1 MNKSHNFEIGQ
12 ETLPFYYE
20 LFGKT
25 IFKRLAKL

>member
-12 ETLPFYYE
+12 ETLPYYD